1 MASNRVFLSYSRADV
16 EWAKRL
22 AGDLAQEG
30 FELFFDQYS
39 LRAGDGWE
47 QQILA
52 SLEECDHLVLVWS
65 AKAKESP
72 WVERERGFFDG
83 RRYRRGQRVP
93 GHQLIHFMLDST
105 PYAFASDQSITA
117 IAKADPAVYAG
128 GAGACPS
135 VLWSE
140 VVRRTVEGL
149 GDSSMPVSRAIFTVE
164 RPLVTREPGVA
175 ADESRYVDFNYR
187 PPGGRKL
194 DEVLS
199 AVGVDRDGLAN
210 CYGESR
216 LDWRPFGGG
225 DSIHDLLE
233 RVRKAL
239 VNAPG
244 VVPIRWD
251 SVDDDLFSDDAE
263 RIERAAKRLAAGP
276 ALVVIDP
283 VALYSRSLRDLLD
296 FLDTCLKN
304 PQAIVV
310 VLPLFAP
317 PQQSRV
323 HTDMVRAVYRE
334 LAKIYDESPAP
345 GQAQCSIFASDDSDI
360 RRLMRATLRQ
370 QAESPANPFLS
381 GRAR

>member
-1 MASNRVFLSYSRADV
+1 MPSNRVFLSYSRADV

-22 AGDLAQEG
+22 AGDLVQEG
-30 FELFFDQYS
+30 FELFFDQNS

-47 QQILA
+47 QQILS
-52 SLEECDHLVLVWS
+52 SLEDCDHLVLVWS

-72 WVERERGFFDG
+72 WVERERGFFDS
-83 RRYRRGQRVP
+83 RRYRRGQRLP
-93 GHQLIHFMLDST
+93 GHQLIHVMLDST
-105 PYAFASDQSITA
+105 PYAFGSDQSITA
-117 IAKADPAVYAG
+117 IAKADPPVYAA
-128 GAGACPS
+128 GAAACPS
-135 VLWSE
+135 VIWSE
-140 VVRRTVEGL
+140 VVRKTVEGL

-164 RPLVTREPGVA
+164 RPLVTREPGVQ

-199 AVGVDRDGLAN
+199 AVGVDREHLAS
-210 CYGESR
+210 CYGASR

-233 RVRKAL
+233 RIRMAL
-239 VNAPG
+239 LNAPG
-244 VVPIRWD
+244 VVPIRWA

-263 RIERAAKRLAAGP
+263 RIERAARRLAAGP

-370 QAESPANPFLS
+370 QGTGPANPFLS